1 MSRRTKLPDL
11 NIVRIARG
19 VLLAALAVTYA
30 VLMHH
35 VNATGQVS
43 VLGAMLAILPLLAIG
58 ITLARSPASRS
69 AGIAMLALTCLLAWW
84 QWPQIEH
91 HSGFIFWLQDV
102 GFMLFL
108 MLTFGRTL
116 GRGRKPLCVHFAE
129 MMRSPLPAAH
139 AHYARQVTLAW
150 TVFFAVMALVSSLL
164 FFLAPL
170 ATWSI
175 FANFLALPLVALMFI
190 AEFAL
195 RRRVL
200 TDASDSHPLDALRAY
215 LANSARAH

>member
-1 MSRRTKLPDL
+1 MWRHTKLPDAGVL
-11 NIVRIARG
+11 RIARG
-19 VLLAALAVTYA
+19 FLVAALAVTYA
-30 VLMHH
+30 ILMHH
-35 VNATGQVS
+35 VNATGQIS
-43 VLGAMLAILPLLAIG
+43 VLGAALAILPLLVIG
-58 ITLARSPASRS
+58 VTLVSSPASRTV
-69 AGIAMLALTCLLAWW
+69 GMVLLALTCLLAWW
-84 QWPQIEH
+84 QWPQIER
-91 HSGFIFWLQDV
+91 HSGFMFWLQDV

-116 GRGRKPLCVHFAE
+116 LSGRKPLCVQFAE
-129 MMRSPLPAAH
+129 MLHNPLPAAH

-150 TVFFAVMALVSSLL
+150 TVFFAVMAAISSLL

-195 RRRVL
+195 RRHVL
-200 TDASDSHPLDALRAY
+200 TDAPHSHPLDALRAY
-215 LANSARAH
+215 LAKSARAH